1 VITNPMLARRSDGTK
16 FMCLIL
22 DFDGTIV
29 DSGPMFVGCINE
41 LSGEYGY
48 EKITPG
54 LEVREMDFHDFM
66 RRLGISRE
74 RLGEWTKKLNTLL
87 KSAMRSADPFPGMEE
102 VFNRLREHYLMGILT
117 SNSEEVVRQILD
129 RCGLGAVAF
138 IYPEVPIL
146 AKDKALI
153 DLLHQQGLKPHDAI
167 YIGDDVRDI
176 EACRNAGLKIISVC
190 WGFNTKA
197 LLERGNP
204 DYLVDSPED
213 LSQLLLG

>member
-1 VITNPMLARRSDGTK
+1 MLGRRSDGTPY
-16 FMCLIL
+16 MCLIF

-29 DSGPMFVGCINE
+29 DSGPMFVRCINE
-41 LSGEYGY
+41 LSGEYEY
-48 EKITPG
+48 EKVTPG
-54 LEVREMDFHDFM
+54 PEMREIDIHDFV

-74 RLGEWTKKLNTLL
+74 GLGEWAQKLNTLL
-87 KSAMRSADPFPGMEE
+87 KSAMRSAEPFPGMED
-102 VFNRLREHYLMGILT
+102 VFTRLREHYRMGILT
-117 SNSEEVVRQILD
+117 SNSEEVVREILD
-129 RCGLGAVAF
+129 RCRLGAVAF
-138 IYPEVPIL
+138 IYPEVPLL

-176 EACRNAGLKIISVC
+176 EACRKAGVQIISVC

-197 LLERGNP
+197 LLERENP
-204 DYLVDSPED
+204 DYLVDTPED